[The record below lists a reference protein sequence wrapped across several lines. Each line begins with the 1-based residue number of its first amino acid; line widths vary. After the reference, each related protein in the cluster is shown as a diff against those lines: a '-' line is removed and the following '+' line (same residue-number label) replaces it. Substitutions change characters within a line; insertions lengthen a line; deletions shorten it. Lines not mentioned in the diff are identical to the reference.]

1 VRSVNEGR
9 PGIERAAAS
18 ISPLRQTNQTN
29 FATLPAMTNVTR
41 REFLQNASLTALAA
55 PLTATPLLR
64 AGTSASGAPGKP
76 QVKFPTSPRDRIAVA
91 SYPFRELVAGQ
102 HDDKSAAAKKLALKE
117 FPAHVAAKF
126 GIHKIEPW
134 SEHFLSTDAAY
145 LDEIRNAA
153 AKSGTSFVNIAADN
167 PDSLYSP
174 DAAVRERATQFC
186 KRWIDVAAH
195 LGSPSIRLN
204 IRVVKD
210 IKPEAAPLVERI
222 KGIAAYTAFK
232 NVVMHLENDNPI
244 SEDPF
249 FVAALLDKINSP
261 WVRALADFGNSVV
274 ALPAEDAY
282 RGLDEMFAHAYAIS
296 HVKDGEVNSANNVAR
311 VDIPRVF
318 AIAKKNSYKGF
329 FSMEYELNGD
339 PYAGTSN
346 LIEGTV
352 KNLS

>member
-1 VRSVNEGR
+1 LSER
-9 PGIERAAAS
+9 PAL
-18 ISPLRQTNQTN
+18 ISPLRRTNQTN
-29 FATLPAMTNVTR
+29 FATLPAMKNVTR

-55 PLTATPLLR
+55 PITATPLLR
-64 AGTSASGAPGKP
+64 AGTSASGAPDRP
-76 QVKFPTSPRDRIAVA
+76 QVKFPVSPHDRIAVA
-91 SYPFRELVAGQ
+91 SYPFRELIAGQ

-186 KRWIDVAAH
+186 KQWIDVAAY

-204 IRVVKD
+204 IAVVKD

-222 KGIAAYTAFK
+222 KGIAAYTALK
-232 NVVMHLENDNPI
+232 NVVMHLEN
-244 SEDPF
+244 
-249 FVAALLDKINSP
+249 
-261 WVRALADFGNSVV
+261 FGNSVV

-282 RGLDEMFAHAYAIS
+282 RGLDEMYAHAYAIS
-296 HVKDGEVNSANNVAR
+296 HVKDGEVNSANHVAR